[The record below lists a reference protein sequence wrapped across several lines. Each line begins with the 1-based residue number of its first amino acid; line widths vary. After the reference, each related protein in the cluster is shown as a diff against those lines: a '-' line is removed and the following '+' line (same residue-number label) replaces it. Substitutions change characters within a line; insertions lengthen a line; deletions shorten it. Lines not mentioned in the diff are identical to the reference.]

1 MPAKKKIKD
10 IMHKGVITCS
20 PDVPVQEV
28 VRVVADTDVHAI
40 IVVHPPE
47 SVVAGIISHIDL
59 LHLYGKDLLEC
70 TAADIMTTDVVDIG
84 IDRTVTEAVQLMLEK
99 GIHRLLVTEDTP
111 DGKKPIG
118 VVSTTDIIRDMR
130 GTRWSWYMA

>member
-1 MPAKKKIKD
+1 MSAKKIKD
-10 IMHKGVITCS
+10 IMHKGVITCA

-47 SVVAGIISHIDL
+47 SVVAGIISHTDL
-59 LHLYGKDLLEC
+59 LRLYGKDLLEYK
-70 TAADIMTTDVVDIG
+70 ASDIMTTDVIDIG
-84 IDRTVTEAVQLMLEK
+84 AERPVAEAAALMLEK
-99 GIHRLLVTEDTP
+99 GIHRLLITEDTSA
-111 DGKKPIG
+111 GKKPIG

-130 GTRWSWYMA
+130 GTRWSWYMS

>member
-1 MPAKKKIKD
+1 MPVKRIKD
-10 IMHKGVITCS
+10 IMHKGVITCA

-47 SVVAGIISHIDL
+47 ATVAGIISHIDL
-59 LHLYGKDLLEC
+59 LRLYGKDLLEY
-70 TAADIMTTDVVDIG
+70 TASDIMTADVIAVA
-84 IDRTVTEAVQLMLEK
+84 IDAPVSEAAQLMLEK

-111 DGKKPIG
+111 EGKKPIG

>member
-1 MPAKKKIKD
+1 MASKKVKD
-10 IMHKGVITCS
+10 IMHKGAITCA

-40 IVVHPPE
+40 IVVNPPE
-47 SVVAGIISHIDL
+47 ATVAGIISHTDL
-59 LHLYGKDLLEC
+59 LRLYGKDLLEY
-70 TAADIMTTDVVDIG
+70 TASDVMTADVIDIG
-84 IDRTVTEAVQLMLEK
+84 LNAPIAEAARIMLEK
-99 GIHRLLVTEDTP
+99 GIHRLLVTEETP
-111 DGKKPIG
+111 EGKKPIG

>member
-1 MPAKKKIKD
+1 MSAKKIKD
-10 IMHKGVITCS
+10 IMHKGVITCA

-47 SVVAGIISHIDL
+47 SVVAGIISHTDL
-59 LHLYGKDLLEC
+59 LRLYGKDLLEYK
-70 TAADIMTTDVVDIG
+70 AADIMTTDVIDIG
-84 IDRTVTEAVQLMLEK
+84 PERPVAEAAKLMLEK
-99 GIHRLLVTEDTP
+99 GIHRLLITEDTP
-111 DGKKPIG
+111 AGKKPIG

>member
-1 MPAKKKIKD
+1 MAVKTIKD
-10 IMHKGVITCS
+10 IMHKGVITCA
-20 PDVPVQEV
+20 PDVPIQEV

-47 SVVAGIISHIDL
+47 GTVAGIISHIDL
-59 LHLYGKDLLEC
+59 LELYGKDLLEY
-70 TAADIMTTDVVDIG
+70 TASDVMTAGVIDIG
-84 IDRTVTEAVQLMLEK
+84 IDAPVAEAAKIMLEK
-99 GIHRLLVTEDTP
+99 DIHRLLVSEETP
-111 DGKKPIG
+111 EGKKPIG

>member
-1 MPAKKKIKD
+1 MAVKRIKD
-10 IMHKGVITCS
+10 IMHKGVITCA
-20 PDVPVQEV
+20 PDVPIQEV

-47 SVVAGIISHIDL
+47 GTVAGIISHIDL
-59 LHLYGKDLLEC
+59 LELYGKDLLQY
-70 TAADIMTTDVVDIG
+70 TASDVMTAGVIDIG
-84 IDRTVTEAVQLMLEK
+84 IDAPVAEAAKIMLEK
-99 GIHRLLVTEDTP
+99 GIHRLLVSEETP
-111 DGKKPIG
+111 EGKKPIG